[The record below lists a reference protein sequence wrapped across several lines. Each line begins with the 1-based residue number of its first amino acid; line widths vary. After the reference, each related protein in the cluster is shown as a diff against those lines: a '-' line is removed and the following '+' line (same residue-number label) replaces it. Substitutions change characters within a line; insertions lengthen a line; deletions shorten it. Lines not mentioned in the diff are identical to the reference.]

1 MKGSVHLIWAL
12 ALWAPYFSCGIGGRG
27 SSQLNVTFIGIGS
40 YRFSTAVP
48 AMEAAVSLI
57 NNAYQG
63 DLHVKLVTIFPASLY
78 ACDLFGDN
86 IANYAASFYYSKANR
101 EDNGV
106 KVFLGPSCVP
116 ELTNIAPL
124 MTQLNTLYA
133 SFIGTD
139 ALYSNKSQ
147 YPTTITSSP
156 IHHTVLLQCF
166 RKILL
171 YFGWRNIFIICD
183 ESTGGTYYRAIC
195 GNFRKPGALGAVQ
208 VSSYNFNT
216 KQPPVEYDIILHAAA
231 KSARVILLGT
241 NVQTV
246 RQFMIHAWRMNMTS
260 SEYAYI
266 CTTPY
271 IATDFPELQWRV
283 GDSDDLAAGA
293 AFSQLLLLNFDN
305 DRALDTLSLATQS
318 LIKER
323 SSTVYNYT
331 YAPHERVL
339 NESWSDGGADLRDAK
354 VFAKR
359 FFNRTFE
366 LPTGSIYMNE
376 NGDRQPDLFV
386 RQLNPETGIL
396 EPVLFYVA
404 SSKTLHNVSSFHWRG
419 GQAPSGLL
427 SRLPGSDA
435 PPIGTIIGPLAVL
448 LLLTAMVAIY
458 VHRYLTGEAALQDRW
473 WLIEGESVIP
483 RAISTKS
490 FQSGRSRKNSD
501 QE

>member
-1 MKGSVHLIWAL
+1 
-12 ALWAPYFSCGIGGRG
+12 
-27 SSQLNVTFIGIGS
+27 
-40 YRFSTAVP
+40 
-48 AMEAAVSLI
+48 MEAAISLI
-57 NNAYQG
+57 NNAYEG
-63 DLHVKLVTIFPASLY
+63 DLHVKLVTIFPASVY

-86 IANYAASFYYSKANR
+86 IAYYAAGFYYSTANR
-101 EDNGV
+101 EDKGV
-106 KVFLGPSCVP
+106 KIFLGPSCVP
-116 ELTNIAPL
+116 ELINMAPL

-171 YFGWRNIFIICD
+171 YFGWRNIFIVCD
-183 ESTGGTYYRAIC
+183 ESTAGTYYRVIC
-195 GNFRKPGALGAVQ
+195 ANFRKPGALGAVQ

-216 KQPPVEYDIILHAAA
+216 KQQPVEYDTILDAAT
-231 KSARVILLGT
+231 KSARVLP
-241 NVQTV
+241 
-246 RQFMIHAWRMNMTS
+246 RIHAWRMNMTS

-266 CTTPY
+266 YMTPY
-271 IATDFPELQWRV
+271 IATDYPELQWRV

-323 SSTVYNYT
+323 SSIVYNYT
-331 YAPHERVL
+331 YALNERISAALVAGYETCLLIAKVL

-386 RQLNPETGIL
+386 KQLNPETGIL

-404 SSKTLHNVSSFHWRG
+404 SSKTLQNVSSFHWRG

-448 LLLTAMVAIY
+448 LLLTVMVAIY
-458 VHRYLTGEAALQDRW
+458 VHRYLTGEAALQDQW
-473 WLIEGESVIP
+473 WMIEGQSVIP
-483 RAISTKS
+483 CAIPTKS
-490 FQSGRSRKNSD
+490 FQSGRSRKISD